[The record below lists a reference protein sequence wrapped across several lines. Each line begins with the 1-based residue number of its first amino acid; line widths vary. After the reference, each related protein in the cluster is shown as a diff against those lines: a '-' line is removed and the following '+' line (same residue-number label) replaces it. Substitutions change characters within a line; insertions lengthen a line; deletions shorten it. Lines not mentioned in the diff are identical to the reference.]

1 MGRRDSHHRPS
12 ELLIGLLLKVRVRI
26 VTIRHDNAGQPG
38 LPLPVASVSQRF
50 RCTMAAALI
59 CAAALALSSCSKA
72 SHSEAVV
79 ATIRATGADESIP
92 QLPVSV
98 ALGFDPSQRRLLR
111 RAEDILISECMTG
124 RGFSYVTVPA
134 DETDPL
140 SLRNLYGSLSISQ
153 AEAFGYRNPDA
164 VALARIEAAAL
175 VSESKAAEQGTGYYS
190 ALFEGANSCTESALL
205 ALYDQKLRPAES
217 AAAIEMLSLAG
228 ESQQRIAADPRLGDA
243 VDRWKECMSSGGY
256 DVQVLSDS
264 RMRFVSEPTDISPPS
279 DEERQLAVT
288 DAQCRSMVGID
299 RLIVAI
305 YAEALS
311 DLLESRP
318 GLEDELTSTF
328 GRAESRARTILDTKG
343 D

>member
-1 MGRRDSHHRPS
+1 
-12 ELLIGLLLKVRVRI
+12 
-26 VTIRHDNAGQPG
+26 
-38 LPLPVASVSQRF
+38 
-50 RCTMAAALI
+50 
-59 CAAALALSSCSKA
+59 
-72 SHSEAVV
+72 
-79 ATIRATGADESIP
+79 
-92 QLPVSV
+92 
-98 ALGFDPSQRRLLR
+98 
-111 RAEDILISECMTG
+111 MTG

-134 DETDPL
+134 DETDPF

-153 AEAFGYRNPDA
+153 AETFGYGNPDA
-164 VALARIEAAAL
+164 VALARIEAAAS

-190 ALFEGANSCTESALL
+190 ALFEGANSCTDSALL
-205 ALYDQKLRPAES
+205 ALYDQELRPAES

-228 ESQQRIAADPRLGDA
+228 ESQQRVAADPRLGEA
-243 VDRWKECMSSGGY
+243 VEKWKECMSSGGY

-288 DAQCRSMVGID
+288 DAQCRSTIGID

-318 GLEDELTSTF
+318 GLEDELKSAF
-328 GRAESRARTILDTKG
+328 DRAESRARIILDRMG